1 MPRKSKVTAV
11 PIDQPEANQEEGLAK
26 AWGDEVK
33 TDAEHMTELVNEIR
47 TEPTPEEPKEEEK
60 PKPKAKRAPRKKTE
74 SVVEPVVEVTATVEE
89 TVAEVAI
96 PEEKTEAKVDAAEKA
111 TCPDCGK
118 QMSAKTLKYSHG
130 PNCVVAKKQ
139 AKQEE
144 RNDDH
149 RNIPEEIIEQ
159 EVKKRMHQTRA
170 DRIARKQEAVIK
182 LIANAF

>member
-11 PIDQPEANQEEGLAK
+11 PIDQPEANQEEGLARS
-26 AWGDEVK
+26 WGGDEVK
-33 TDAEHMTELVNEIR
+33 TDAEHMTEIVNEIR
-47 TEPTPEEPKEEEK
+47 TEPAPEEPKEEQ
-60 PKPKAKRAPRKKTE
+60 PKPKAKRAPRKRAE

-89 TVAEVAI
+89 TTVEVAL
-96 PEEKTEAKVDAAEKA
+96 PEEKTEAKTEA
-111 TCPDCGK
+111 TDKVACPDCGK
-118 QMSAKTLKYSHG
+118 QMSAKTLKYSHA

-144 RNDDH
+144 HNDDH

-159 EVKKRMHQTRA
+159 EVKKRMNQTRA
-170 DRIARKQEAVIK
+170 DRIARKQEAVSK